1 VAGSTTTYT
10 YTINGGSN
18 YTFGS
23 WTVIGGTLGAATGN
37 QVTVT
42 WGQDT
47 GANEGSISYSV
58 FCGADTRIGLKLV
71 DVTAIPVTPVVT
83 TRYYELGGCN
93 PSLAFAYTTIVPD
106 GVNQRFV
113 IPTQPDVFYIY
124 NGASSLQSTPP
135 TGYSGSFQK
144 TTQYNCP

>member
-23 WTVIGGTLGAATGN
+23 WSIVGGTLGAATGN

-47 GANEGSISYSV
+47 GVNEASISYAV

-71 DVTAIPVTPVVT
+71 DITTNPVTPVSTELCYLTSFRNIGT
-83 TRYYELGGCN
+83 TDATIQYVECGGAPGPLITLSPNEEIILCTVETGEAPITTGDLDIIFLGSC
-93 PSLAFAYTTIVPD
+93 
-106 GVNQRFV
+106 
-113 IPTQPDVFYIY
+113 
-124 NGASSLQSTPP
+124 
-135 TGYSGSFQK
+135 
-144 TTQYNCP
+144 